1 VFDLRYHVASLAA
14 VFLALVVGIL
24 VGAAISDPSLG
35 DRARAEQL
43 RGQVERLEREL
54 EAEQLRSD
62 EEEASEDYLSASYD
76 AVMDGR
82 LDGQRVAVLYVG
94 GVDAALGIEQ
104 AVEAAGGDV
113 ARMRAIDVPVDAE
126 ALIQRVQSTEEGAA
140 FEDAE
145 DVEALGRALGEEF
158 VAGGEAPL
166 WESLTGEL
174 VQERVGDLDEPVD
187 AVVVARTERAQSA
200 ATGRFVSGLFEG
212 VSGPVPAVGVESS
225 REIPSAVTVYRRA
238 GLSIVDN
245 VDNRLGK
252 ISLAVLLAGGEP
264 GHYGLRDSRDAAV
277 PPIEPVEP
285 QPEPGE

>member
-54 EAEQLRSD
+54 EAEQLRSE
-62 EEEASEDYLSASYD
+62 EEEASQDYLSASYD
-76 AVMDGR
+76 AVMAGR
-82 LDGQRVAVLYVG
+82 LEGLRVAVLYVG

-104 AVEAAGGDV
+104 AVDAAGGDV
-113 ARMRAIDVPVDAE
+113 ARMRAIDVPIDLD
-126 ALIQRVQSTEEGAA
+126 ALIERAQSTEEGAG

-145 DVEALGRALGEEF
+145 DIEALGRTLGEEF

-166 WESLTGEL
+166 WETLTGEL
-174 VQERVGDLDEPVD
+174 VQERIGDLDEPVD
-187 AVVVARTERAQSA
+187 GVVVARTERAQSA
-200 ATGRFVSGLFEG
+200 ATGRFVIGLFEG
-212 VSGPVPAVGVESS
+212 LSGPVPAVGVESS
-225 REIPSAVTVYRRA
+225 REIPSAVAVYRRS

-245 VDNRLGK
+245 VENRLGK

-264 GHYGLRDSRDAAV
+264 GHYGLRDGRDAAV

-285 QPEPGE
+285 PPEPGE

>member
-54 EAEQLRSD
+54 EAEQLRSE
-62 EEEASEDYLSASYD
+62 EEEASQDYLSASYD
-76 AVMDGR
+76 AVMAGR

-94 GVDAALGIEQ
+94 GVDAGLGIEQ
-104 AVEAAGGDV
+104 AVDAAGGDV
-113 ARMRAIDVPVDAE
+113 ERMRAIDVPVDAE
-126 ALIQRVQSTEEGAA
+126 ALIQRAQSSEEGAG
-140 FEDAE
+140 FDDAE
-145 DVEALGRALGEEF
+145 DLEALGRALGEEF

-166 WESLTGEL
+166 WETLTGEL
-174 VQERVGDLDEPVD
+174 VQERSGDLDEPVD

-200 ATGRFVSGLFEG
+200 ATGRFVIGLLEG

-225 REIPSAVTVYRRA
+225 RELPSAVNVYRRA

-245 VDNRLGK
+245 VENRLGK

-264 GHYGLRDSRDAAV
+264 GHYGLREGRDGAV